1 MLLFLVRRPVRT
13 IPATFLQRSGTR
25 LIPYNFTHRVDFVGG
40 YGDATYAT
48 SSAFK
53 LFSGSFSTPG
63 TKTVRDT
70 LSCSCGSI
78 FLAQAEETIEVCET
92 SKVTPYSPDPGP
104 LDTGSLTQATRTALA
119 CLQRAVSE
127 AGGTLYVISGYR
139 SQSYQDHLLEVWDK
153 YQIVKDWPSGQCSEI
168 RRNVEGEWN
177 RHLLGYRPADVS
189 PHTAGNAFDA
199 SWSMLPQNVSIDTL
213 AASCDLSRPLKSA
226 DPYH

>member
-1 MLLFLVRRPVRT
+1 M
-13 IPATFLQRSGTR
+13 
-25 LIPYNFTHRVDFVGG
+25 DFVGG
-40 YGDATYAT
+40 SGDATYAT
-48 SSAFK
+48 RSAFK

-78 FLAQAEETIEVCET
+78 FLAQAVEAIEVCET
-92 SKVTPYSPDPGP
+92 SKVTPYSPDPEP
-104 LDTGSLTQATRTALA
+104 LNTGSLTQATQTALA

-127 AGGTLYVISGYR
+127 AGGTLNVISGYR
-139 SQSYQDHLLEVWDK
+139 SQSYQDHLLDVWDK

-168 RRNVEGEWN
+168 RANVEDEWN
-177 RHLLGYRPADVS
+177 SHLLGYRPADVS

-213 AASCDLSRPLKSA
+213 AASCNLSRPLKTA
-226 DPYH
+226 DPYHFVYSN